1 MDWLDALLVNVGS
14 LFIVMS
20 LLVVIVPSL
29 RRGGSWRGIGA
40 AWLATFVVT
49 LLVAFTHL
57 DDWALD
63 CNLGVLRSGV
73 TGGTL
78 QLLNPGEP
86 CTNANGLPLW
96 LVALPPLIG
105 IAILLAWVWRHTR
118 PMPATLRTIGALIAM
133 AVVIVAL
140 GQVNANL
147 ALLAMVV
154 IAAAAYAWPR
164 LRRQRAA

>member
-1 MDWLDALLVNVGS
+1 MDWLDALLVNMGS
-14 LFIVMS
+14 VFIVMS
-20 LLVVIVPSL
+20 LLAIIIPSL
-29 RRGGSWRGIGA
+29 RRSGSWRGIGA
-40 AWLATFVVT
+40 AWLVTVAVT

-78 QLLNPGEP
+78 LNPGEP
-86 CTNANGLPLW
+86 CTGANSLPPW

-105 IAILLAWVWRHTR
+105 IAILLAWVWRHT
-118 PMPATLRTIGALIAM
+118 PPLPATLRTVGALIAT
-133 AVVIVAL
+133 AVVIVGL
-140 GQVNANL
+140 GQVNANA
-147 ALLAMVV
+147 ALLAVV
-154 IAAAAYAWPR
+154 VVAVAVFAWPR